1 LTNVRASKRLQKEVV
16 KIKEILSANLR
27 ASVKVPELLDYVT
40 LQLTLTRE
48 EVEAAS
54 SSFFDRVSIPAEEA
68 LKAAGLTKE
77 DIDQVELLGGGIR
90 TPKVTEILK
99 NYMGGKELGVHLNGD
114 EAMCFGSAFIAAN
127 SSSSMKVKQV
137 FLTANP

>member
-1 LTNVRASKRLQKEVV
+1 M
-16 KIKEILSANLR
+16 R